1 MIDGAKGEEV
11 KLLPS
16 IVVED
21 PARKTLDNSDVGVI
35 HLRRTN
41 GDPLRKEPQ
50 WTRSHLTFQ
59 RLELALVCL
68 LVAVSICA
76 GHMSGQNPQ
85 PENQSNVIQ
94 GTVINGVTREP
105 IGRALVYSQNNR
117 YAALT
122 DGEGHFEFALPKVA
136 ADDRGFA
143 FDGQFGSRGLTR
155 VAGSLTSLLARKPG
169 FVDDAAG
176 RTQVEVSPGTETTIY
191 LTPEALIKG
200 RVTLAAADPAR
211 GIEVQ
216 LFSRQVQEGS
226 PRWIHTN
233 SYRTNT
239 NGEFRFP
246 ELRPGSYKLL
256 TAESMDN
263 DPEATIPGGQL
274 YGFPPVYYPS
284 ATDFASASTIQ
295 LTAGQT
301 LEADLLL
308 VRQPYYAVKIPVTN
322 MEQKGGL
329 NVTVSLQ
336 GQRGP
341 GYSLGY
347 NGGRGII
354 EGLLPNGKY
363 VVEAAAFGPNSVNG
377 SVNLTVSGAPV
388 EGHSMVMA
396 RNNSVSVNVKEEFT
410 SNSRTPSGSAWSD
423 GKHTSVMHGARLYVD
438 IRAEPMDDF
447 GTRGIASIRPPT
459 GPNDDS
465 LVLENLVP
473 GRYWLRFN
481 SSQGYVASATIAGAS
496 TAIDVTMRDDSAE
509 LEGTLLGVPA
519 ASANSGRLSPPGYV
533 YCIPLPD
540 SPGQFLELPASS
552 DGKFDYRMVTPGV
565 YRVIAFG
572 SHQPDLPYRDAE
584 AMKAYETKDQVV
596 HFAPGQK
603 VTLLLQISE

>member
-1 MIDGAKGEEV
+1 M
-11 KLLPS
+11 
-16 IVVED
+16 
-21 PARKTLDNSDVGVI
+21 
-35 HLRRTN
+35 RRTN
-41 GDPLRKEPQ
+41 DDPLRKEPQ
-50 WTRSHLTFQ
+50 RTRSHLTFQ
-59 RLELALVCL
+59 RLVFVLAVLHL
-68 LVAVSICA
+68 SIRV
-76 GHMSGQNPQ
+76 GHVSGQNLQ
-85 PENQSNVIQ
+85 SENQSNVIR
-94 GTVINGVTREP
+94 GTVVNGVTREP
-105 IGRALVYSQNNR
+105 IGRALVYSPDNR

-122 DGEGHFEFALPKVA
+122 DGEGHFEFALTNAA
-136 ADDRGFA
+136 ADDGGFV
-143 FDGQFGSRGLTR
+143 FDGQTPPMRFNHLARG
-155 VAGSLTSLLARKPG
+155 LTSLLARKPG

-176 RTQVEVSPGTETTIY
+176 RTQIEVSPGTETTIY

-211 GIEVQ
+211 RIEVQ

-246 ELRPGSYKLL
+246 ELQPGSYKLL

-284 ATDFASASTIQ
+284 ATDFASASTLQ
-295 LTAGQT
+295 LMAGQT

-308 VRQPYYAVKIPVTN
+308 VRQPYYPVKIPVTN
-322 MEQKGGL
+322 LEQKGGL
-329 NVTVSLQ
+329 NVTVSPQ
-336 GQRGP
+336 GQRSP

-363 VVEAAAFGPNSVNG
+363 LVEAAAFGPNSVNG
-377 SVNLTVSGAPV
+377 SVNLTVAGAPV
-388 EGHSMVMA
+388 DGPGMA
-396 RNNSVSVNVKEEFT
+396 LARSSSISVNVKEEFT
-410 SNSRTPSGSAWSD
+410 SNSPTFSGSWRDS
-423 GKHTSVMHGARLYVD
+423 KHTYALHGPQLYLQ
-438 IRAEPMDDF
+438 ISSEPADDF
-447 GTRGIASIRPPT
+447 GGQGIASIRPPT

-465 LVLENLVP
+465 MVLENLVP
-473 GRYWLRFN
+473 GRYWLRFI
-481 SSQGYVASATIAGAS
+481 SSQGYVASATMGGMDLLREPLVVVPGANTS
-496 TAIDVTMRDDSAE
+496 IDVTMRDDTAE

-519 ASANSGRLSPPGYV
+519 TSANSGRFSPQGYV
-533 YCIPLPD
+533 YCIPLPG
-540 SPGQFLELPASS
+540 SPGQFLEVGVSP

-572 SHQPDLPYRDAE
+572 SHQRDLPYRDAE
-584 AMKAYETKDQVV
+584 AMKAYETKGQVV

-603 VTLLLQISE
+603 VTLQSQISE